1 MAADNVP
8 ELLYHTVLTV
18 IDYQKEPS
26 EATRSVY
33 VLGTHS
39 ALEAAKAFAISAL
52 QVLNYQPE
60 DFIEFAVRSSEPWEH
75 DDCLHVFARTPAGQV
90 FLIGID
96 TTLNIESLLAS
107 PDGVVVLPNG
117 SNRLHYVLQ
126 TIDNSLGYR
135 QSTKIQGIYVHRA
148 DAWAARSSSL
158 SATCVEVRRS
168 STGGRLRRTWW
179 YTPLRRR
186 DRIALRQQ
194 GLFSKH
200 TGGIETK

>member
-1 MAADNVP
+1 MAVDNVP

-52 QVLNYQPE
+52 QGLNYQPE

-75 DDCLHVFARTPAGQV
+75 DDGRLVFARTPAGQV
-90 FLIGID
+90 LLIGID

-107 PDGVVVLPNG
+107 PDGAVVLPNG
-117 SNRLHYVLQ
+117 CNRLHYVLQ
-126 TIDNSLGYR
+126 TIDNSLDRMGYG
-135 QSTKIQGIYVHRA
+135 QPTKIQGIYVHRA

-168 STGGRLRRTWW
+168 PTSGRLRRTWW
-179 YTPLRRR
+179 YTPLWRR
-186 DRIALRQQ
+186 DRIALRQ
-194 GLFSKH
+194 
-200 TGGIETK
+200 

>member
-1 MAADNVP
+1 MAADDVP

-18 IDYQKEPS
+18 IDYHKEPS
-26 EATRSVY
+26 EATRYAY

-39 ALEAAKAFAISAL
+39 VIEAAKAFATSAL
-52 QVLNYQPE
+52 QGLNYQPE
-60 DFIEFAVRSSEPWEH
+60 DFTEFTVRSSEPWEH
-75 DDCLHVFARTPAGQV
+75 DDCLLVFARTAAGQV

-107 PDGVVVLPNG
+107 PDGAVVLPNG

-126 TIDNSLGYR
+126 TIDNSLDRMGYG

-168 STGGRLRRTWW
+168 PISSRLRRTWW
-179 YTPLRRR
+179 YTPLRRC
-186 DRIALRQQ
+186 DRIALRQ
-194 GLFSKH
+194 
-200 TGGIETK
+200 

>member
-1 MAADNVP
+1 MAADDDP

-18 IDYQKEPS
+18 IDYHKEPAG
-26 EATRSVY
+26 ATRSVY

-39 ALEAAKAFAISAL
+39 ALEAAKAFATSAL
-52 QVLNYQPE
+52 QGLSYQPE
-60 DFIEFAVRSSEPWEH
+60 DFTEFTVRSSEPRAH
-75 DDCLHVFARTPAGQV
+75 DDCLLVFARTPAGQV

-107 PDGVVVLPNG
+107 PDGAVVLPNG

-126 TIDNSLGYR
+126 TIDNSLDRMGYG

-158 SATCVEVRRS
+158 SATCVEVSRS
-168 STGGRLRRTWW
+168 PTSGCSRRTWW
-179 YTPLRRR
+179 YTLLRRR
-186 DRIALRQQ
+186 DRIALRQ
-194 GLFSKH
+194 
-200 TGGIETK
+200 

>member
-75 DDCLHVFARTPAGQV
+75 DDCLLVFARTPAGQV

-107 PDGVVVLPNG
+107 PDGAVVLPIG

-126 TIDNSLGYR
+126 TIDNSLDRMGYR

-158 SATCVEVRRS
+158 SATCVEVRMS
-168 STGGRLRRTWW
+168 PTSGRLRRTWW
-179 YTPLRRR
+179 YTPLRRC
-186 DRIALRQQ
+186 DRIALKQ
-194 GLFSKH
+194 
-200 TGGIETK
+200 

>member
-1 MAADNVP
+1 MAADDVP

-18 IDYQKEPS
+18 IDYHKEPS
-26 EATRSVY
+26 GATRSVY

-39 ALEAAKAFAISAL
+39 SLEAAKAFATSAL
-52 QVLNYQPE
+52 QGLNYQPE
-60 DFIEFAVRSSEPWEH
+60 DFTEFNVRSSEPWKH
-75 DDCLHVFARTPAGQV
+75 DDCLLVFARTPAGQV

-107 PDGVVVLPNG
+107 PDGAVVLPNG

-126 TIDNSLGYR
+126 TIDNSLDRMGYG
-135 QSTKIQGIYVHRA
+135 QSSKIQGIYVHRA

-168 STGGRLRRTWW
+168 PTSGRLRRTWW

-186 DRIALRQQ
+186 DRIALRQ
-194 GLFSKH
+194 
-200 TGGIETK
+200 